1 MVRDNTQYKIRF
13 NLINTKFHSFAKFTD
28 DELVTGRDGESRMI
42 SAQVPGGRR
51 HGRHGSIRIPIH

>member
-1 MVRDNTQYKIRF
+1 M
-13 NLINTKFHSFAKFTD
+13 INTKSHSFAKFTD
-28 DELVTGRDGESRMI
+28 DGLVTGRDGESRMI